1 MTSVAVAPGS
11 LGAPQAMLTPKMYH
25 LQQGLGPTPG
35 SPTSVKGYDTLSKGK
50 KSWSVRLG
58 LSRQH
63 QNPGD
68 EPGKGGWGTISG
80 GSVLSRQMIYSGDPW
95 LYGTV
100 RSSRLAGHD
109 PPRPF
114 LTPPPL
120 LVVCSCP
127 EFLAG
132 TVRKLGGCRKC
143 GGHRVAGLP
152 IGGTCRLPPPS
163 SRSRPSLAGV
173 LRTAVDDPY
182 DQMRRNRL
190 MEPRSRARSISPQH
204 RPSTQRDIRSQSM
217 VSRAGGAKDRKGST
231 ESPSLLSSRSEWF
244 DNEPSAVV
252 SYDDRKSRPGFTNG
266 GGADDWMLDETP
278 ESHSRTHSA
287 ATAKLARASKKPIKE
302 TSQRRSGQDDRRN
315 NGTSIATDSR
325 RSILECDVNPYLLLK
340 KQKDEDDLSDDL
352 SDNALEQDEHRTQ
365 SSSLFDPSKVKS
377 IERIPNRS
385 SVAAIGGQR
394 IRVFNERPREI
405 SDDDDDDEDVMPPA
419 ITRIPIPKVSP
430 KRPPRR
436 LKEARQTLKSILK
449 RDRVIESKRKNVLFN
464 VDNVIFAPEKPSE
477 ATRLSWTRL
486 GRIANCEPR
495 NEPRDNSSE
504 RREQHDETPL
514 VPQEQQEKRKFITI
528 PNIRDPKV
536 DKTRCKEPR
545 IVPEMKKTVSS
556 APERIKI
563 DKFVPS
569 RKFDHRSAALK
580 KQSKING
587 EPRLS
592 LGSSLPSAK
601 TDVPR
606 EREKIT
612 EERRENLSD
621 DKTVRFEDETELE
634 IEIEELKDRLPGIAV
649 DEKDLILKS
658 EENSRKSFLTR
669 SQSDRSFSK
678 PENSAADILFLDT
691 MRLNLGKKIKE
702 SSSSTSSSCA
712 VTPSR
717 EIEEETGNGSKE
729 SEVKNVEEAPAK
741 AAGNVEKEIE
751 SLGDARSDISDVS
764 NEHFRMM
771 KPTSWSPPPGRQRHR
786 FKIGNANTP
795 DLDESSA
802 NPVRDHRRTI
812 SSASTASWNSTS
824 SYGSSKIEI
833 NSGESN
839 VCKITV
845 SPRSSPLVHRLQ
857 IGPESGTKGARRT
870 SILINGDQ
878 SSSAEPAPGNKVTI
892 SVGGEDSVCNPT
904 VISVNSEKPP
914 KVANPVE
921 NRTLVILENYK
932 SNIVV
937 ESASDDSRPKHNERD
952 NGAAENGQ
960 VSTSS
965 SDDGSSACRH
975 VAQPATNSERQ
986 KRLSVE
992 IKSCNS
998 KKTSRFYALDEKTAR
1013 PESKARHKDA
1023 ESSSKLSDLSKEALI
1038 SKLLE
1043 DSLRKAREN
1052 GEILDEDSGQA
1063 ILKILKQSLLKSKE
1077 YESSE
1082 STLEANYSRSSSLN
1096 SDGDFISTNLFLEE
1110 NPYEVIKEPIYEE
1123 IPDEPPPLPLSPPP
1137 TEDYIKD
1144 RIYFGDVEYYKK
1156 VTPGQFLGPYLSE
1169 EVFKKS
1175 NSDELTETY
1184 LSKSPEDFFKKM
1196 STSPEDIS
1204 TKFELLSFLMDS
1216 KDRSRPAEEDEDEDE
1231 DEEDDAE
1238 GDLEALYEQ
1247 KETSLGDLSSKSSQI
1262 SNVSDSSEECN
1273 IILTSSPE
1281 ALKSRTVD
1289 IERTDSG
1296 VGSES
1301 SQASSTRCVARRW
1314 RTGNVSSGPG
1324 SLLGGMP
1331 QVISGATKLCEDC
1344 EQRLDPLITD
1354 SGVVYAPFVCRKCS
1368 KKRAERKEIIT
1379 EIVETEQKYG
1389 RDLQIILE
1397 EFHRPMLRAGLLTSE
1412 QLSAIFLNVEELLE
1426 HNLVLAEKLKDSVE
1440 LAQESGD
1447 EDLLT
1452 VDVGKIFLE
1461 SERMLH
1467 AFESY
1472 CTRQGGASLLL
1483 QNLEKEKELL
1493 RIFLRVSQME
1503 NTVLRRMN
1511 LNSFLMVPVQR
1522 VTKYPLL
1529 LARLLK
1535 ATPSVRPDIQEAK
1548 KRLKQAQTNIELHLE
1563 HMNAEAKDV
1572 TSTKLWR
1579 RISIIQNG
1587 RRSIGEQDMV
1597 NIKLRKMA
1605 VEILE
1610 WAHEEARFV
1619 LEGRLL
1625 VAQPTDNNWRRG
1637 RTVKLAP
1644 VTAMLVTNGKPNV
1657 DYPEFNDDSLF
1668 PKHIGIKEA
1677 TLLLVKEKLG
1687 RYSLLREPLYLD
1699 KCIVCCE
1706 TDLEDYFEVQELSS
1720 KETFIFKAEDG
1731 ARTKRWCR
1739 TLQAH
1744 AQSLGAWR
1752 KRRGALPNIMICG
1765 VARN

>member
-1 MTSVAVAPGS
+1 
-11 LGAPQAMLTPKMYH
+11 
-25 LQQGLGPTPG
+25 
-35 SPTSVKGYDTLSKGK
+35 
-50 KSWSVRLG
+50 
-58 LSRQH
+58 
-63 QNPGD
+63 
-68 EPGKGGWGTISG
+68 
-80 GSVLSRQMIYSGDPW
+80 MIYGGDPW

-100 RSSRLAGHD
+100 RSSRTEQ
-109 PPRPF
+109 PRPF
-114 LTPPPL
+114 LTPPPPSGAAPL

-127 EFLAG
+127 EFLSG
-132 TVRKLGGCRKC
+132 TVRKLGSCRKC

-152 IGGTCRLPPPS
+152 LGGTCRLPSS
-163 SRSRPSLAGV
+163 SRCRPSLAGV
-173 LRTAVDDPY
+173 LRTSIDDPY

-190 MEPRSRARSISPQH
+190 VEPRSRARSISPH
-204 RPSTQRDIRSQSM
+204 RSSSQRDSRSQSM
-217 VSRAGGAKDRKGST
+217 ISRGAAKERKGSIEGT
-231 ESPSLLSSRSEWF
+231 SSLSSSSRSEWF
-244 DNEPSAVV
+244 DKEPSAVA
-252 SYDDRKSRPGFTNG
+252 SYDDRKSRPGFSG
-266 GGADDWMLDETP
+266 GVSPDDWMLEQTS
-278 ESHSRTHSA
+278 ESHSRIHSIS
-287 ATAKLARASKKPIKE
+287 TTSARLTRVSKKSPRE
-302 TSQRRSGQDDRRN
+302 TNQRSGRDDWKEG
-315 NGTSIATDSR
+315 GTIAADSR
-325 RSILECDVNPYLLLK
+325 KSILECDVNPYLLLK
-340 KQKDEDDLSDDL
+340 KQRDEDDLSDDL
-352 SDNALEQDEHRTQ
+352 SDNALEQDDLRTM
-365 SSSLFDPSKVKS
+365 SSLFDSSKVKS

-385 SVAAIGGQR
+385 AVAAIGGQR
-394 IRVFNERPREI
+394 IRVFNEAFRKI
-405 SDDDDDDEDVMPPA
+405 SDDDDDDDDAPPPV
-419 ITRIPIPKVSP
+419 TRIPIPKVSP

-449 RDRVIESKRKNVLFN
+449 RDRMIESKRKNVLFN

-477 ATRLSWTRL
+477 ATRLSWNKI
-486 GRIANCEPR
+486 GRIPNCNKEQR
-495 NEPRDNSSE
+495 ISSPGPE
-504 RREQHDETPL
+504 REEAPI
-514 VPQEQQEKRKFITI
+514 VSQEQQEKHKFITI
-528 PNIRDPKV
+528 PNIKDPKM
-536 DKTRCKEPR
+536 DRIRLKEPK
-545 IVPEMKKTVSS
+545 IVPEVKKIT
-556 APERIKI
+556 PPGLDRIKI

-569 RKFDHRSAALK
+569 RKPSRPVASK
-580 KQSKING
+580 KDEISNVQQS
-587 EPRLS
+587 S
-592 LGSSLPSAK
+592 LNSSLPSSKIVTREEEK
-601 TDVPR
+601 TLSG
-606 EREKIT
+606 
-612 EERRENLSD
+612 ERRLLDES
-621 DKTVRFEDETELE
+621 TVRLEEETELE
-634 IEIEELKDRLPGIAV
+634 IEIEELKDRLSCIAV

-658 EENSRKSFLTR
+658 EENTRKSFLTR

-678 PENSAADILFLDT
+678 PDVSAGDVLFSDT
-691 MRLNLGKKIKE
+691 MRFSLSKKIK
-702 SSSSTSSSCA
+702 SSSLSIGICA
-712 VTPSR
+712 VPRENTDEENSPEKR
-717 EIEEETGNGSKE
+717 GKTEEIEAETGEFKVSDCEIEANKNI
-729 SEVKNVEEAPAK
+729 NVELEK
-741 AAGNVEKEIE
+741 KRVDDVEKEIE
-751 SLGDARSDISDVS
+751 PLLDAHSDISDAS
-764 NEHFRMM
+764 NEHFRTMR
-771 KPTSWSPPPGRQRHR
+771 PTSWSPPPGRQRHC
-786 FKIGNANTP
+786 FKIG
-795 DLDESSA
+795 ESSA
-802 NPVRDHRRTI
+802 DENPANSIRDHRRTI
-812 SSASTASWNSTS
+812 SSASTTSWNSAS

-833 NSGESN
+833 NSPENN

-845 SPRSSPLVHRLQ
+845 SPRSSPLIHRLQ
-857 IGPESGTKGARRT
+857 IGPDSSSKGARRT

-878 SSSAEPAPGNKVTI
+878 NTSAEPTRDNKVTI

-904 VISVNSEKPP
+904 VISVNSDNPP
-914 KVANPVE
+914 KIQSSAE
-921 NRTLVILENYK
+921 NRTLVILENYR

-937 ESASDDSRPKHNERD
+937 ESINDDSRSKQIGKANHIVEDSKMNSKTNDEEACTSPSE
-952 NGAAENGQ
+952 E
-960 VSTSS
+960 TSS
-965 SDDGSSACRH
+965 LCRH
-975 VAQPATNSERQ
+975 TEQPATNFEKQ

-992 IKSCNS
+992 LKSSDANQP
-998 KKTSRFYALDEKTAR
+998 SRFYISDEKVTR
-1013 PESKARHKDA
+1013 SESKSRFKDI
-1023 ESSSKLSDLSKEALI
+1023 EDSSDLSKEALI

-1096 SDGDFISTNLFLEE
+1096 SDSDFISTNLFLEE

-1156 VTPGQFLGPYLSE
+1156 MTPDQFLGPYLSE

-1175 NSDELTETY
+1175 NSEDLAQAY

-1196 STSPEDIS
+1196 STSPEDESNIS
-1204 TKFELLSFLMDS
+1204 TKFELLNFLMDS
-1216 KDRSRPAEEDEDEDE
+1216 KDCTRPAEEDEDEDE

-1238 GDLEALYEQ
+1238 RDLEALYEQ

-1281 ALKSRTVD
+1281 TLKSRTVD

-1301 SQASSTRCVARRW
+1301 SQASSTRGVVRRW
-1314 RTGNVSSGPG
+1314 RASNNVSSGPR
-1324 SLLGGMP
+1324 SLLGGIP
-1331 QVISGATKLCEDC
+1331 QVISGTAKLCEDC

-1397 EFHRPMLRAGLLTSE
+1397 EFHRPMLGAGLLTSE

-1426 HNLVLAEKLKDSVE
+1426 HNVVLAEKLKDSVE

-1452 VDVGKIFLE
+1452 VDLGKIFLE

-1472 CTRQGGASLLL
+1472 CTRQGSASLLL

-1610 WAHEEARFV
+1610 WAHEEARFA

-1644 VTAMLVTNGKPNV
+1644 VTAMLVTNGKPNAEH
-1657 DYPEFNDDSLF
+1657 PEFNNDSLF
-1668 PKHIGIKEA
+1668 PKQIGIKEA

-1706 TDLEDYFEVQELSS
+1706 TDLEDYFEIQELSS

>member
-1 MTSVAVAPGS
+1 MH
-11 LGAPQAMLTPKMYH
+11 YYN
-25 LQQGLGPTPG
+25 
-35 SPTSVKGYDTLSKGK
+35 YDTLSKGK

-58 LSRQH
+58 LSRQN
-63 QNPGD
+63 QGTDDPS
-68 EPGKGGWGTISG
+68 KGWGTISG
-80 GSVLSRQMIYSGDPW
+80 GSGISRQMIYGDPW

-100 RSSRLAGHD
+100 RSSRPCHEARG
-109 PPRPF
+109 F
-114 LTPPPL
+114 MTPPPPPPPGAPI

-127 EFLAG
+127 EFLSG
-132 TVRKLGGCRKC
+132 TTRKFGNCRKC
-143 GGHRVAGLP
+143 GGHRLAGVPL
-152 IGGTCRLPPPS
+152 GGTCRLPAVS

-173 LRTAVDDPY
+173 LRSSIDDPY

-190 MEPRSRARSISPQH
+190 VEPRTRARSISPH
-204 RPSTQRDIRSQSM
+204 RPLSQRDSRSQSTA
-217 VSRAGGAKDRKGST
+217 RNGRERKGSIEGT
-231 ESPSLLSSRSEWF
+231 SSKSEWF
-244 DNEPSAVV
+244 DKEASA
-252 SYDDRKSRPGFTNG
+252 SYEDAGHKQRASFT
-266 GGADDWMLDETP
+266 GGASTNEWLEETP
-278 ESHSRTHSA
+278 LATDPRNQSATTA
-287 ATAKLARASKKPIKE
+287 ATARLARIPKKVKSAKNDWSDCAAMKTPEASQTKGNHHQDEWKE
-302 TSQRRSGQDDRRN
+302 RPLSAG
-315 NGTSIATDSR
+315 DSR
-325 RSILECDVNPYLLLK
+325 KSILVCDVNPYLLLK

-352 SDNALEQDEHRTQ
+352 SDNALEQEDARPL
-365 SSSLFDPSKVKS
+365 SSLFDPSKVKS

-385 SVAAIGGQR
+385 AVAAIGGQR
-394 IRVFNERPREI
+394 IRVFNEPREI
-405 SDDDDDDEDVMPPA
+405 SDDEDDVSP

-436 LKEARQTLKSILK
+436 LKEAKQTLKSILK
-449 RDRVIESKRKNVLFN
+449 RGKVLETRRKNVLFN

-477 ATRLSWTRL
+477 VTRLSWSRI
-486 GRIANCEPR
+486 GRIANCA
-495 NEPRDNSSE
+495 SA
-504 RREQHDETPL
+504 REQPLPSNDESEEDEEEEEEEQ
-514 VPQEQQEKRKFITI
+514 VPVIASPEQREKYNFITI

-536 DKTRCKEPR
+536 NRVRPKESR
-545 IVPEMKKTVSS
+545 VTQDVCQNSVNHVE
-556 APERIKI
+556 EIKV

-569 RKFDHRSAALK
+569 VNADRVVSK
-580 KQSKING
+580 KKENTEMRRQG
-587 EPRLS
+587 E
-592 LGSSLPSAK
+592 
-601 TDVPR
+601 DVVPR
-606 EREKIT
+606 NFADQTIHSLKRENARKEN
-612 EERRENLSD
+612 EERKR
-621 DKTVRFEDETELE
+621 
-634 IEIEELKDRLPGIAV
+634 IEETNEIGTKEDIELQIEKCEDRIPGIAV

-658 EENSRKSFLTR
+658 EENSKKSSLSR
-669 SQSDRSFSK
+669 SQSERSFNR
-678 PENSAADILFLDT
+678 PEVSAGNVLFMDT
-691 MRLNLGKKIKE
+691 MRLSLCRKVKE
-702 SSSSTSSSCA
+702 SNEQTIRRRDSIESTTETIESSDFMKDTDSIK
-712 VTPSR
+712 
-717 EIEEETGNGSKE
+717 IELSNGKEAEEDPAENIIKPETGPSTDIRNNFETK
-729 SEVKNVEEAPAK
+729 
-741 AAGNVEKEIE
+741 
-751 SLGDARSDISDVS
+751 GD
-764 NEHFRMM
+764 HFRGMR
-771 KPTSWSPPPGRQRHR
+771 PTSWSPPPGKQKHR
-786 FKIGNANTP
+786 YKVSSSDMKGKIANHS
-795 DLDESSA
+795 ESERNS
-802 NPVRDHRRTI
+802 PMLKT
-812 SSASTASWNSTS
+812 TWSTS
-824 SYGSSKIEI
+824 NSYGLSKIEI
-833 NSGESN
+833 GSSTTENN
-839 VCKITV
+839 VYKIAV
-845 SPRSSPLVHRLQ
+845 SPRASPLVHRLQ
-857 IGPESGTKGARRT
+857 IGPDTAGSRRT
-870 SILINGDQ
+870 SILINGDATPTEI
-878 SSSAEPAPGNKVTI
+878 SPNNNKVTI
-892 SVGGEDSVCNPT
+892 SVGGEDSVYNPT
-904 VISVNSEKPP
+904 VISVNSDNLPRIKSSS
-914 KVANPVE
+914 E
-921 NRTLVILENYK
+921 NRTLVILDNYK

-937 ESASDDSRPKHNERD
+937 ESGKEGDKEDVKSKPSKISESELIEEVECSRRKNEVSSEKKMVLS
-952 NGAAENGQ
+952 APETSAESEKQ
-960 VSTSS
+960 TK
-965 SDDGSSACRH
+965 
-975 VAQPATNSERQ
+975 PTN
-986 KRLSVE
+986 
-992 IKSCNS
+992 
-998 KKTSRFYALDEKTAR
+998 A
-1013 PESKARHKDA
+1013 ESKPSVTEKSAKFYITNDRVTRTEQTSNSHQKDG
-1023 ESSSKLSDLSKEALI
+1023 EHPSKLSGLSKEALI

-1052 GEILDEDSGQA
+1052 GEILDEDSGEA

-1082 STLEANYSRSSSLN
+1082 STLEANYSRASSLN

-1144 RIYFGDVEYYKK
+1144 RIYFGDIDYYRK
-1156 VTPGQFLGPYLSE
+1156 GNSDQFFGSYLTE
-1169 EVFKKS
+1169 NVFKKS
-1175 NSDELTETY
+1175 VDLAETY

-1196 STSPEDIS
+1196 STSPEEENIS
-1204 TKFELLSFLMDS
+1204 SKFELLNFLMDS
-1216 KDRSRPAEEDEDEDE
+1216 KDRAISIEEEDDDDDE
-1231 DEEDDAE
+1231 DEEDTE

-1273 IILTSSPE
+1273 IILTSSSE
-1281 ALKSRTVD
+1281 ASKVRAVD

-1301 SQASSTRCVARRW
+1301 SQASSTRGMPRRW
-1314 RTGNVSSGPG
+1314 RAGNVSSGPG
-1324 SLLGGMP
+1324 SLLSGIP
-1331 QVISGATKLCEDC
+1331 QVISGDSKHCEDC

-1368 KKRAERKEIIT
+1368 KKRVERKEIIT

-1412 QLSAIFLNVEELLE
+1412 QLAAIFLNVEELLE
-1426 HNLVLAEKLKDSVE
+1426 HNLVLAEKLKDAVE
-1440 LAQESGD
+1440 FAQESGD

-1452 VDVGKIFLE
+1452 VDLGKIFLE

-1472 CTRQGGASLLL
+1472 CTRQGSASLLL

-1493 RIFLRVSQME
+1493 RIFLKVSQME

-1535 ATPSVRPDIQEAK
+1535 ATSSVRLDIQEAK
-1548 KRLKQAQTNIELHLE
+1548 ERLKQAQATVELHLE

-1587 RRSIGEQDMV
+1587 RRPIGEQDMV

-1610 WAHEEARFV
+1610 WAHEEAKFV

-1644 VTAMLVTNGKPNV
+1644 VTAMLVTNGKPNAE
-1657 DYPEFNDDSLF
+1657 DLEFNDDSLF
-1668 PKHIGIKEA
+1668 PRHIGIKEA